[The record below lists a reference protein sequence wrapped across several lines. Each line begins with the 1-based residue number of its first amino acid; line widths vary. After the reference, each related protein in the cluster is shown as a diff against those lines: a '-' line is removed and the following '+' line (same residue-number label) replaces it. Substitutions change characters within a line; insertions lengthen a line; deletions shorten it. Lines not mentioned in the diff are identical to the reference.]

1 MCIFAKKPDMRI
13 YLIGFMG
20 CGKST
25 FGKRLAKKL
34 DYSFIDMDAVIE
46 EKAGKDIVQIFE
58 EDGEHEFR
66 RLEKETLYE
75 TLKIE
80 KCVIATGGGTPCS
93 DDHMDFI
100 NQNGVSV
107 YLRMSPLSIAHRLE
121 NAKKQRPLT
130 KGKKGDVLLEYIK
143 EKLYVREKYYMQ
155 SHCIIKG
162 ETVKPD
168 QVISLIFG

>member
-1 MCIFAKKPDMRI
+1 MRI

-34 DYSFIDMDAVIE
+34 DCPFVDLDDEIE
-46 EKAGKDIVQIFE
+46 QRAGKSIDELFKME
-58 EDGEHEFR
+58 GESVFR
-66 RLEKETLYE
+66 KMEQEALLDTIIHK
-75 TLKIE
+75 KA
-80 KCVIATGGGTPCS
+80 VIATGGGTPCFE
-93 DDHMDFI
+93 DNMEFM
-100 NQNGVSV
+100 NAEGVTV
-107 YLRMSPLSIAHRLE
+107 YLRMSPLSITHRLE
-121 NAKKQRPLT
+121 NAKKIRPLVHGR
-130 KGKKGDVLLEYIK
+130 KGEELNEFIKKTLSA
-143 EKLYVREKYYMQ
+143 RESYYLQ